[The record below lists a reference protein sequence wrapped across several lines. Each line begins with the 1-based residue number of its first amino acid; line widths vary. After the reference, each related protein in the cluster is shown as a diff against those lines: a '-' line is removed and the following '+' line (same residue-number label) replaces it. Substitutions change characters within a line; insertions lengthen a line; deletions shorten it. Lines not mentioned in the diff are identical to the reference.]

1 MDPLASP
8 GAVRAVCDH
17 LRERLPELIPRSEKE
32 LLRFLYAVRHIE
44 RRPATD
50 SRRGR
55 PGHWRRE
62 DLLKAAGALRS
73 ILERET
79 GGGFSLQL
87 RREVSTPCSTSL
99 PTSRI
104 RSHQDRLISRKP
116 RNWHGCRLIVWGARR
131 RRRMPAV
138 VSYSTRTW

>member
-1 MDPLASP
+1 MRATRRRTRQMDPLTSP
-8 GAVRAVCDH
+8 DAMRAICDQ
-17 LRERLPELIPRSEKE
+17 LREQLPDLTLKSEKE

-73 ILERET
+73 LLELET
-79 GGGFSLQL
+79 GGGFHSP
-87 RREVSTPCSTSL
+87 VSSVVSSCASL
-99 PTSRI
+99 PF
-104 RSHQDRLISRKP
+104 
-116 RNWHGCRLIVWGARR
+116 
-131 RRRMPAV
+131 
-138 VSYSTRTW
+138 